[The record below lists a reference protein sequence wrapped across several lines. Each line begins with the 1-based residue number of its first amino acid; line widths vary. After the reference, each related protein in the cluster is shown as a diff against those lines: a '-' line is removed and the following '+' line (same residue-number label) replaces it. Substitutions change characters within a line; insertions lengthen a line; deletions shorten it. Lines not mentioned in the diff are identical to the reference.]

1 MGETELGRQ
10 EAAGILVVDS
20 CVSLGR
26 RFVLEDEFLWE
37 DCPHAARSISHVL
50 SMEGSDYESGIC
62 LYVASPEFVRD
73 PRF

>member
-26 RFVLEDEFLWE
+26 RFVLEAESLWE
-37 DCPHAARSISHVL
+37 DCPHAAHRSISHVL
-50 SMEGSDYESGIC
+50 SLEAADE
-62 LYVASPEFVRD
+62 
-73 PRF
+73 